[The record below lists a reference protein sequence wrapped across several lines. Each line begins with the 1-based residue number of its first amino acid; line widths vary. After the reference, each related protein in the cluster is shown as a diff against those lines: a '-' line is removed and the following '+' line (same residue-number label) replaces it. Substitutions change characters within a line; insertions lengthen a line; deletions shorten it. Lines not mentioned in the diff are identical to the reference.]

1 MYVIAGL
8 GNPGKEYEKTRH
20 NMGFLV
26 LDRIAEESGIPI
38 SRTKHNAMI
47 GKGTIGGEQVMLVK
61 PMTYMNDSG
70 RSLGEIFRY
79 YDVEP
84 EKMIVIYDD
93 MDLEPGAI
101 RIRKKG
107 SAGSHN
113 GMKSVVSHLGVEDF
127 PRIRVGIGGTRRGGW
142 IDHVLEKVSKEEQEL
157 LKEGV
162 EKATKAAIAIVE
174 MGIDRAM
181 NRYNSRPKKQ
191 KKPKEPATD
200 GE

>member
-26 LDRIAEESGIPI
+26 LDILAEENDIPV
-38 SRTKHNAMI
+38 SRAKHNAMV
-47 GKGTIGGEQVMLVK
+47 GKGTIGGKQVLLVR

-70 RSLGEIFRY
+70 RSLGEVVRY
-79 YDVEP
+79 YDVAP
-84 EKMIVIYDD
+84 EELIVIYDD
-93 MDLEPGAI
+93 MDLEPGVI

-113 GMKSVVSHLGVEDF
+113 GMKSIISHLGDGDF
-127 PRIRVGIGGTRRGGW
+127 PRVRVGIGRPSVADW
-142 IDHVLEKVSKEEQEL
+142 KDYVLGRIPTEDEKAIM
-157 LKEGV
+157 EGV
-162 EKATKAAIAIVE
+162 EKAARAVTAI
-174 MGIDRAM
+174 MKDGIDRAM
-181 NRYNSRPKKQ
+181 NEYNRKSEE
-191 KKPKEPATD
+191 EPQGN